1 MTKTMNKR
9 RRLPSLKALRTFQVA
24 GKYLSFKDAADE
36 LCITASA
43 VSHQVKGLEE
53 YLGMELMTR
62 KTRALVFT
70 SAGKQYFEFLN
81 EMFSRLESET
91 HQLWAEHGRKIVRLN
106 APPFFSSE
114 LLLPKLNELSALI
127 PDIDIRLNTLPSGME
142 DHSSEVDIS
151 ILLGTDNWPVL
162 KTHRL
167 FAGHLVVA
175 AAPSLMKEFDSKSYK
190 SLDGQTL
197 IVHENRPDGWNDWA
211 KALGIKQPKASKILR
226 FDSMSSIMQALS
238 RGLGFAIV
246 YWPLSDSYFHS
257 GSIVR
262 VFEANTET
270 TEHFYLAYRPE
281 DGKRPEIITII
292 DWLRKEMQNDR

>member
-1 MTKTMNKR
+1 MSKR

-24 GKYLSFKDAADE
+24 GKYLSFKEAADE

-70 SAGKQYFEFLN
+70 SAGKKYFDFLD
-81 EMFSRLESET
+81 EMFERLESET
-91 HQLWAEHGRKIVRLN
+91 HQLWAEYGRKMVRLSV
-106 APPFFSSE
+106 PPFFASE
-114 LLLPKLNELSALI
+114 LLLPKLEALNALI
-127 PDIDIRLNTLPSGME
+127 PDTDILLNTPASSMAE
-142 DHSSEVDIS
+142 HSTDVDLS
-151 ILLGTDNWPVL
+151 ILLGTDNWPNL
-162 KTHRL
+162 TTHRL

-175 AAPSLMKEFDSKSYK
+175 AAPSLMKGFDSNSYK

-197 IVHENRPDGWNDWA
+197 LVHENRPDAWADWA
-211 KALGIKQPKASKILR
+211 KALDIEQPKAGKMLR
-226 FDSMSSIMQALS
+226 FDSMSSVMQALS

-246 YWPLSDSYFHS
+246 YWPLSDSYFHA
-257 GSIVR
+257 GSIER

-270 TEHFYLAYRPE
+270 NEHFYLAFRPE
-281 DGKRPEIITII
+281 DGERPEIITII
-292 DWLRKEMQNDR
+292 NWLRKEMQNDR

>member
-1 MTKTMNKR
+1 M
-9 RRLPSLKALRTFQVA
+9 
-24 GKYLSFKDAADE
+24 
-36 LCITASA
+36 
-43 VSHQVKGLEE
+43 
-53 YLGMELMTR
+53 
-62 KTRALVFT
+62 
-70 SAGKQYFEFLN
+70 
-81 EMFSRLESET
+81 
-91 HQLWAEHGRKIVRLN
+91 VRLN
-106 APPFFSSE
+106 VPPFFASE
-114 LLLPKLNELSALI
+114 LLLPKLNELNALI
-127 PDIDIRLNTLPSGME
+127 PDIDIRLNTLPSGLE